1 MRQLLCGSTKAFPAG
16 HSKLPFVA
24 SDWTDMHE
32 AHGGVTT
39 AGVAVRGAKAEK
51 TIHQL
56 AKTDAG
62 RAELAAIAAAKA
74 ASKF

>member
-1 MRQLLCGSTKAFPAG
+1 
-16 HSKLPFVA
+16 
-24 SDWTDMHE
+24 
-32 AHGGVTT
+32 VTT

-62 RAELAAIAAAKA
+62 RAELAAIVAAKA